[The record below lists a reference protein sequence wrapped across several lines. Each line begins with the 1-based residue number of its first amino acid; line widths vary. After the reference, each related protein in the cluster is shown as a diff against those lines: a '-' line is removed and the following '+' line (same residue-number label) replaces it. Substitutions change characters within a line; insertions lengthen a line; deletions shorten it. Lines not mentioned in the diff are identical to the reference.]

1 MREINDWRLTNQHR
15 YLMRAL
21 LVHRAYEPTPGNDH
35 DHCEFCSAKF
45 MQAGGSGILTKGYST
60 PDRYRWICE
69 QCFNDFA
76 PEFEWKVES
85 AA

>member
-1 MREINDWRLTNQHR
+1 MREPNDWRLTNQHR
-15 YLMRAL
+15 HLMHAR
-21 LVHRAYEPTPGNDH
+21 LVYREYEPAPGNDH
-35 DHCEFCSAKF
+35 DHCEFCWAKF
-45 MQAGGSGILTKGYST
+45 MHSGDPDILTEGYST

-76 PEFEWKVES
+76 PEFQWEVER